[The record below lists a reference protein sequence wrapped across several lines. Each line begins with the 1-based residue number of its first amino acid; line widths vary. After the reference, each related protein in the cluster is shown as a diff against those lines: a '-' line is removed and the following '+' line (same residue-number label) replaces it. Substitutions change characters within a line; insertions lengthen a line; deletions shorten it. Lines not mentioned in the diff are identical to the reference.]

1 MTLEDIVALV
11 DAHES
16 GTREFKSTTGERR
29 KAAQSLCAMLNH
41 RGGHVL
47 FVLRRRARSSD
58 SMYKYGNHL
67 TPGLAEVSASGC
79 GLHLL
84 SGCASSG
91 SVGFRGIPAS

>member
-47 FVLRRRARSSD
+47 FGVAP
-58 SMYKYGNHL
+58 KG
-67 TPGLAEVSASGC
+67 EI
-79 GLHLL
+79 
-84 SGCASSG
+84 
-91 SVGFRGIPAS
+91 VGQHVQVR